1 MSIKR
6 DDLEPGDRVSVDQYK
21 SSSAGRLPNTYG
33 RETSNLRYKGGS
45 IFVDHATGYIYIH
58 NQVSLNTGSTLA
70 GKHAFE
76 EFADEYNV
84 KLKRFHADNH
94 PFNSREFHRD
104 LELQDQTITFSAVGA
119 HHQNGVA
126 ERNEVKRYLSLTS
139 TTTS

>member
-33 RETSNLRYKGGS
+33 RETSNLRYKVGS
-45 IFVDHATGYIYIH
+45 IFVDHATGHIYMH

-76 EFADEYNV
+76 EFADECNV
-84 KLKRFHADNH
+84 KLKCFHADNH

-104 LELQDQTITFSAVGA
+104 LELQDHVNNLSNIVGRLFCDNVHPTESMKFSLM
-119 HHQNGVA
+119 
-126 ERNEVKRYLSLTS
+126 EKW
-139 TTTS
+139 